1 MQDPLLEPCLFGYW
15 RSSAAYRVRIALNLK
30 AVTVKHILVQLQ
42 TGEHKGTDYTALNPA
57 SLVPL
62 WREADGFTLAQSLA
76 IIEYLDEKYPDP
88 PLLPADLR
96 QKALCREIAATIACD
111 IHPIGNLRVQ
121 EKLTADYGADTA
133 ARFAWA
139 RHWIAIGFG
148 AIEARLA
155 VTAGRHAVG
164 DQITLADIFL
174 VPQVY
179 NARRFSLDLA
189 PFPRIAAAD
198 AAARA
203 LPAFAAAAPEAQL
216 DAPGV
221 SRREDMHGQIS
232 GNAHAK

>member
-1 MQDPLLEPCLFGYW
+1 MQDLLLEPCLFGYW

-30 AVTVKHILVQLQ
+30 AVTVKHIPVQLQ
-42 TGEHKGTDYTALNPA
+42 AGEHKGTDYTALNPA
-57 SLVPL
+57 GLVPL

-148 AIEARLA
+148 VIEARLA
-155 VTAGRHAVG
+155 ATAGRHAVG
-164 DQITLADIFL
+164 DRITLADIFL

-179 NARRFSLDLA
+179 NARRFGLDLA
-189 PFPRIAAAD
+189 PYPRIVAAD
-198 AAARA
+198 TAARA
-203 LPAFAAAAPEAQL
+203 LPAFTAAAPEAQL